1 MQGSLVEYESK
12 NLLHY
17 GKKASISGAS
27 GALKRQRSTSASWPP
42 EGLRA
47 KYEKFQRE
55 DGTPVYLKGG
65 LPDRLLLGVTVVLIA
80 IGMVDGMY
88 TLLSMAFS
96 KK

>member
-1 MQGSLVEYESK
+1 MVEYESK

-27 GALKRQRSTSASWPP
+27 GALKRQGSTSSSWPP
-42 EGLRA
+42 ESLRT

-55 DGTPVYLKGG
+55 DGTPVYIKGG
-65 LPDRLLLGVTVVLIA
+65 LPDRLLLGVTVILIA

-88 TLLSMAFS
+88 MLLTMAF
-96 KK
+96 KKK